1 MQDLRLALEQAKDG
15 DPRAFAVVVERFQD
29 MAVGYAYSVL
39 GDFHLAQD
47 AAQEAFID
55 ACLNLNKVYGPEAFP
70 NWLRRIVF
78 KHCDRILRRKALD
91 TTSLET
97 ATAVSDAGETPAT
110 VAEAAELATAVQ
122 QAVRSLPADVRM
134 AIALF
139 YMSGYSIRD
148 IGEFLGAPTSTIKS
162 RLHRGR
168 KKLGQEGVLRM
179 ENELR
184 QNRPSGDDTF
194 VTAVNSILEA
204 ATASDEDAVKTMLEK
219 NPSLVQPHGDRDHGH
234 GSVTLL
240 HYAAQAGMV
249 SLAEFALD
257 NGADVNA
264 RDESHGLTP
273 LGWAVVFPNEQHDVA
288 RLLIG
293 RGAEQDVWTATAMNK
308 GDVVEEL
315 VAANPALVHDRL
327 SEGDWR
333 MQPLHLAAWKGHAPV
348 VEVLLAHSAD
358 STSTDDLGT
367 PLHRAEEAGH
377 TQVVKLLR
385 EHGRA

>member
-1 MQDLRLALEQAKDG
+1 MQDLRLALEQAKGG

-97 ATAVSDAGETPAT
+97 ATAVSDTAENPAA
-110 VAEAAELATAVQ
+110 VAEAVELATEVRHAVH
-122 QAVRSLPADVRM
+122 SLPAEVRT
-134 AIALF
+134 AITLF

-148 IGEFLGAPTSTIKS
+148 ISEFLGAPTSTIKS

-204 ATASDEDAVKTMLEK
+204 AAATDMDAVKAMLEK
-219 NPSLVQPHGDRDHGH
+219 DPSLVQPHGDRDHGH
-234 GSVTLL
+234 GTVTLL

-249 SLAEFALD
+249 SLA
-257 NGADVNA
+257 GV
-264 RDESHGLTP
+264 R
-273 LGWAVVFPNEQHDVA
+273 LGE
-288 RLLIG
+288 RRG
-293 RGAEQDVWTATAMNK
+293 RERK
-308 GDVVEEL
+308 G
-315 VAANPALVHDRL
+315 
-327 SEGDWR
+327 
-333 MQPLHLAAWKGHAPV
+333 
-348 VEVLLAHSAD
+348 
-358 STSTDDLGT
+358 
-367 PLHRAEEAGH
+367 
-377 TQVVKLLR
+377 
-385 EHGRA
+385 